1 MKKNVIF
8 SYLIV
13 HFLIIVKYN
22 FDSLAGDFG
31 P

>member
-1 MKKNVIF
+1 MEKKVIF

-22 FDSLAGDFG
+22 FDYLAAEFG